1 MPLSV
6 NWSSA
11 SVSFV
16 RSIHYLPMGGSWLG
30 PAPKTLSFATF
41 VITYIRSVIRLVFP
55 LVSSHTSFDTPM
67 PQKCFA
73 PVHPPFLPHF
83 LGALLRANSCARQLR
98 SFCF

>member
-16 RSIHYLPMGGSWLG
+16 RSIHYLPMGGFWLG
-30 PAPKTLSFATF
+30 PAPKTRSFATF
-41 VITYIRSVIRLVFP
+41 VITYIRSVMGSVCP
-55 LVSSHTSFDTPM
+55 PASSHISFDTPM

-73 PVHPPFLPHF
+73 PRLAFPL
-83 LGALLRANSCARQLR
+83 
-98 SFCF
+98 